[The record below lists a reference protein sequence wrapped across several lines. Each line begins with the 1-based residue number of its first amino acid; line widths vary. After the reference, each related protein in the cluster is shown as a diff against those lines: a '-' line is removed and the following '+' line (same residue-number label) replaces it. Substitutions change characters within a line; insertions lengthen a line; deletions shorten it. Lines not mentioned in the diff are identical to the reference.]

1 SSWSMVPI
9 DGDVR
14 KTVESIPRPPEES
27 GVIEIS
33 LMRRMEYKNAYL
45 KEMIRPADV
54 WAAARLLCD
63 TPLYKRENITM
74 NPAMDPNLLSS
85 TATDDMNALRI
96 ADLNRPEEPVPGPS
110 ELGDRHLPEET
121 LLDST
126 DAVRFAPGEG
136 ENPIPMYMDPYC
148 EELAFPTIWFGHP
161 RGVPPKDIRLSFLD
175 HINSEIRRFDRRA
188 CRPDHILFLHKKA
201 QIEQLTKQVN
211 IVLRKSAQT
220 NNITAAQVRN
230 KQFIDNAVN
239 NDSAYRFMSAIT
251 GSPAYFEAQKK
262 KIMATVRQT
271 GGFTFFITMSAAETH
286 WPELL
291 VILKKTV
298 DKEDITEEQ
307 AMELTFEEKARLI
320 SNDPSTCALYYNYR
334 LRENWKLWE
343 AEDGPFLQYKIGGK
357 TCRIEFQHRGSPHA
371 HQFILLV
378 DAPKFDSDDPESYGR
393 VIEFIDKMITT
404 DTDDPEVADIIYSQ
418 RHRCTHT
425 CRKGK
430 KGKETCRFNA
440 PFLPMP
446 RTMILEPIPDS
457 MELSKEKQDRLKDIN
472 KKLHN
477 ILEADSASIQSFD
490 ELLQRLECNFDDYLL
505 AARSKL
511 KSRKVFIKREPKNSR
526 INPYNKKILITMRSN
541 MDIQFILD
549 IYSCI
554 SYVVDYVN
562 KSDKGLSRLLR
573 KCVEEYKNGNASI
586 KSKLSAMSKIM
597 YNSSETSAQEASW
610 IRSRLPMCMSTDVVE
625 FISSG
630 PKATRQLMLKSNAEL
645 ERIAESNP
653 DSTDIY
659 KKGPIDRYADRPNEL
674 EDICLADFIAHY
686 TYHTRGKQTTTDN
699 DDDAPEDEQL
709 EVIDGADIDEHT
721 IEKKRFDLKNN
732 SGYITIR
739 KRPKIIRYVR
749 FNRHE
754 DEVNYFREMVLLFLP
769 WRNEDEEVE
778 SQDCAKKFE
787 ENEAV
792 IKRNYDKYNA
802 VSLDIDAILQEIQ
815 NERIAEENIEAES
828 NNRENVDPNFL
839 NAYDFDDNIVPNAA
853 AEMGLEAPGADITA
867 SRYQVPN
874 MIRDDEY
881 FELCDS
887 LNTLQRDFLMHLIN
901 DFKSGSNLP
910 VYYFL
915 SGGAGVGK
923 SRLINA
929 IYQSI
934 VRLYRSEPG
943 SVDSNEVLLVAYT
956 GMAAHNIGGITAHSA
971 FHLSANQGKTDVGL
985 SPDIANT
992 MACQLQ
998 RLKLIIIDEISM
1010 LGAEHFDQISSNLK
1024 QAFRSTREFA
1034 GRSVIVVGDF
1044 NQLRPVGASYVFT
1057 NKKAHHRN
1065 SLTVLCENPQWSPFR
1080 LFELTEIM
1088 RQKDDL
1094 RFAEALTRLA
1104 YGRTTA
1110 EDNSMI
1116 SSRCFSIDEDSL
1128 PLDVRRCLRLI
1139 ATNKEVDMFNSERAR
1154 QMVNDGAQKYT
1165 FTAVDSFVGTYTN
1178 SQKNKAR
1185 HELEVMDKKN
1195 TQNLIRQLDLII
1207 GLRYMVSTNIDV
1219 SDGLFNGASG
1229 ILRFVEISNRKINC
1243 VYIEFD
1249 DESIGGKT
1257 RASRYQVM
1265 TTNHIIGKSRL
1276 INAIYQSIVRLY
1288 RSEPGPVDSNEVL
1301 LVAYTGMAAH
1311 NIGGITA
1318 HSAFHLSANQGKTDV
1333 GLSPDIANTMAC
1345 QLQRL
1350 KLIIIDEISMLG
1362 AEHFDQ
1368 ISLNLKQAFRSTRE
1382 FAGRS
1387 VIVVG
1392 DFNQLRPVGASYV
1405 FTNKRTH
1412 HRNSLTVLCENP
1424 QWSPFRLFELTEIMR
1439 QKDDLRF
1446 AEALTRLAYGRT
1458 TAEDNSMISSR
1469 CFNDED
1475 SLPLDVRRCLR
1486 LIATNKEVDMFNSER
1501 ARQMVNDG
1509 AQKYTFTA
1517 VDSFVGTY
1525 TNSQKNKARHEL
1537 EVMDKKNTQN
1547 LIRQLD
1553 LIIGLRYMV
1562 STNIDVS
1569 DGLFN
1574 GASGILRFVEI
1585 SNRKI
1590 NCVYIEFDDESIGG
1604 KTRASRYQAMT
1615 TNHISN
1621 RWTPIKTTKKS
1632 FYTCQGGSV
1641 QVAREQ
1647 FPLVMAEAI
1656 TIHKSQGRSE
1666 SKIVIDVRNPSKT
1679 RNHMDR
1685 QKWYVALS
1693 RARSLNG
1700 LYILGTFKPPS
1711 EIKPNDEVNA
1721 EMNRLRQNP
1730 LVP

>member
-1 SSWSMVPI
+1 
-9 DGDVR
+9 
-14 KTVESIPRPPEES
+14 
-27 GVIEIS
+27 
-33 LMRRMEYKNAYL
+33 
-45 KEMIRPADV
+45 
-54 WAAARLLCD
+54 
-63 TPLYKRENITM
+63 
-74 NPAMDPNLLSS
+74 
-85 TATDDMNALRI
+85 
-96 ADLNRPEEPVPGPS
+96 
-110 ELGDRHLPEET
+110 
-121 LLDST
+121 
-126 DAVRFAPGEG
+126 
-136 ENPIPMYMDPYC
+136 
-148 EELAFPTIWFGHP
+148 
-161 RGVPPKDIRLSFLD
+161 

-230 KQFIDNAVN
+230 KQFVDNAVN

-271 GGFTFFITMSAAETH
+271 GGFTLFITMSAAETH

-320 SNDPSTCALYYNYR
+320 STDPSTCALYYNYR

-343 AEDGPFLQYKIGGK
+343 AEDGPFLNYKIGGK

-371 HQFILLV
+371 HQFVLIV
-378 DAPKFDSDDPESYGR
+378 DAPKFDPEDPESYDR
-393 VIEFIDKMITT
+393 VIEFIDKIITT
-404 DTDDPEVADIIYSQ
+404 DTDDPEVADIIYCQ

-446 RTMILEPIPDS
+446 RTMILEPIPDT
-457 MELSKEKQDRLKDIN
+457 MQLSKEKQDRLKEIN
-472 KKLHN
+472 KKLHDV
-477 ILEADSASIQSFD
+477 LEADSATIQSFD

-511 KSRKVFIKREPKNSR
+511 KNRKVFIKREPKNSR

-586 KSKLSAMSKIM
+586 KSKLSTMSKIM

-630 PKATRQLMLKSNAEL
+630 PKATRQRMLKSNAEL

-659 KKGPIDRYADRPNEL
+659 KKGPIDRYADRPDQL
-674 EDICLADFIAHY
+674 EDICLADFIALY
-686 TYHTRGKQTTTDN
+686 NYHTRGKQTTIDN
-699 DDDAPEDEQL
+699 DDDAPENEEL
-709 EVIDGADIDEHT
+709 EVIDDDDDNEQT
-721 IEKKRFDLKNN
+721 VEKKRFDLKNN
-732 SGYITIR
+732 SGYLTVR
-739 KRPKIIRYVR
+739 KRPKIIRYAR
-749 FNRHE
+749 FNRHV
-754 DEVNYFREMVLLFLP
+754 DEANYFREMVLLFLP
-769 WRNEDEEVE
+769 WRNEDDEVE
-778 SQDCAKKFE
+778 LQDCARRFE

-792 IKRNYDKYNA
+792 IKRNYDKYNT

-815 NERIAEENIEAES
+815 NERIAEENNEVES
-828 NNRENVDPNFL
+828 NNLENVDPNFL

-881 FELCDS
+881 LELCDS

-943 SVDSNEVLLVAYT
+943 PVDSNEVLLVAYT

-1024 QAFRSTREFA
+1024 QAFRSNREFA

-1057 NKKAHHRN
+1057 NKRAHHRN

-1088 RQKDDL
+1088 RQKDDI

-1104 YGRTTA
+1104 YGRTTP

-1116 SSRCFSIDEDSL
+1116 SSRCFNDEDSL
-1128 PLDVRRCLRLI
+1128 PIDVRRCLRLI
-1139 ATNKEVDMFNSERAR
+1139 ATNKEVDIFNSERAR

-1249 DESIGGKT
+1249 DESIGGKA
-1257 RASRYQVM
+1257 RSSRYRVM
-1265 TTNHIIGKSRL
+1265 TTN
-1276 INAIYQSIVRLY
+1276 
-1288 RSEPGPVDSNEVL
+1288 
-1301 LVAYTGMAAH
+1301 
-1311 NIGGITA
+1311 
-1318 HSAFHLSANQGKTDV
+1318 
-1333 GLSPDIANTMAC
+1333 
-1345 QLQRL
+1345 
-1350 KLIIIDEISMLG
+1350 
-1362 AEHFDQ
+1362 Q
-1368 ISLNLKQAFRSTRE
+1368 IR
-1382 FAGRS
+1382 
-1387 VIVVG
+1387 
-1392 DFNQLRPVGASYV
+1392 
-1405 FTNKRTH
+1405 
-1412 HRNSLTVLCENP
+1412 
-1424 QWSPFRLFELTEIMR
+1424 
-1439 QKDDLRF
+1439 
-1446 AEALTRLAYGRT
+1446 
-1458 TAEDNSMISSR
+1458 
-1469 CFNDED
+1469 
-1475 SLPLDVRRCLR
+1475 
-1486 LIATNKEVDMFNSER
+1486 
-1501 ARQMVNDG
+1501 
-1509 AQKYTFTA
+1509 
-1517 VDSFVGTY
+1517 
-1525 TNSQKNKARHEL
+1525 
-1537 EVMDKKNTQN
+1537 
-1547 LIRQLD
+1547 
-1553 LIIGLRYMV
+1553 
-1562 STNIDVS
+1562 
-1569 DGLFN
+1569 
-1574 GASGILRFVEI
+1574 
-1585 SNRKI
+1585 
-1590 NCVYIEFDDESIGG
+1590 
-1604 KTRASRYQAMT
+1604 
-1615 TNHISN
+1615 N
-1621 RWTPIKTTKKS
+1621 RWTPIKATKKS

-1641 QVAREQ
+1641 QIAREQ

-1666 SKIVIDVRNPSKT
+1666 SKIVIDVRNPSKI

-1700 LYILGTFKPPS
+1700 LYILGTFKPPG
-1711 EIKPNDEVNA
+1711 EIKPDDDVNT

-1730 LVP
+1730 LVPKYQFLRTVPENVIQIVSHNTQSIRKHITTIVSDQVFSNSHIITLQESWAVDNESYNIPDFEEISRNRLMGRPRAFGTINFCKLTIEPRITDRIEIENGNSNNHVEISGFKLDNRLTIINIYNNPSSTLELLKETLLEVKDYIDESENILILGDFNHELKLDNQLESFMLQSFGTRLFSPRESTTNARTVIDAVFGRIESFNVEVFIYETYASHHKPLVIRVHEL